1 MKGQRP
7 INNQVVMDHYF
18 SILRGAPTLQEYSHL
33 SYVLRSK
40 YVFGIAFMYSYFLE
54 LFRPLTKWVTAV
66 VVLVSKPLHSTTK
79 HAVWHKYFKAYYTE
93 SLRHQRI

>member
-7 INNQVVMDHYF
+7 INNQVVMDYYF
-18 SILRGAPTLQEYSHL
+18 SILRENTKLARIQPSFVRNTF
-33 SYVLRSK
+33 
-40 YVFGIAFMYSYFLE
+40 YVFGIGFMYSYFLE

-66 VVLVSKPLHSTTK
+66 VVVLVSKPLQSTTK